1 MRSSLRMTATVIAL
15 AAIAFFAY
23 TRSHHHLVTNT
34 GGYLPI
40 GVLVAKTLIHKGTAG
55 NLIAAGKLFSVKT
68 IRSRD
73 VPKGAFLDPRTLT
86 GEVAQQD
93 IHPGAPLTAAEFA
106 PSASRR

>member
-34 GGYLPI
+34 GGDLPI

-73 VPKGAFLDPRTLT
+73 VPKGAQASSPSVGHSRSSGGCPRRP
-86 GEVAQQD
+86 
-93 IHPGAPLTAAEFA
+93 I
-106 PSASRR
+106 RR